1 MKNLTLLYSSYNVIL
16 GQYQILIFINV
27 RITLYTVLRNAHD
40 LRFLE
45 LLSQLKT
52 LGRNEFVGLVLF

>member
-1 MKNLTLLYSSYNVIL
+1 MWFS